1 MDFLGDVLLVRRR
14 QERKQGWVLAVLRV
28 LDECREVRTE
38 AGLAFRD
45 KLVVYPCC
53 WDERGDEN
61 PLGREGFGIAKD
73 AVKLE
78 KLNVRR

>member
-1 MDFLGDVLLVRRR
+1 M
-14 QERKQGWVLAVLRV
+14 LAVLRA

-53 WDERGDEN
+53 WDKGGDEN
-61 PLGREGFGIAKD
+61 PLGRERFGIAEG
-73 AVKLE
+73 AVELE
-78 KLNVRR
+78 ELNVRR